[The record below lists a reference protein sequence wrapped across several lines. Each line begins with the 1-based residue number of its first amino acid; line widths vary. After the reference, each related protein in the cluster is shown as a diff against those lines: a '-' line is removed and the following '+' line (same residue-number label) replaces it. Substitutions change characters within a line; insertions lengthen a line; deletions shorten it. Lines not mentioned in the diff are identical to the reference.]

1 MLRTPARTR
10 LRPRT
15 RARTRT
21 TTDAEPGPG
30 TEPGAAPDTSPAPDA
45 AGGPRRPAQAPLWR
59 RLPLRTLAG
68 LVPAVLVAVWVA
80 LHRSLMA
87 SGLHDMV
94 DADPGWLLAALA
106 GTGLGYVA
114 NAVARQGTV
123 LEPLPRGRLLA
134 TQFAATAAGQL
145 APAGLGASAVNL
157 RFLRVNGVPLARST
171 AALALYSL
179 AESACRVGL
188 LLVLLA
194 AYPHALHAGGLLPDG
209 TGVLLLAAAAAATVA
224 AAVLTLVLVRPL
236 RRAVA
241 GFVSA
246 ALADARA
253 LHARPG
259 RVLALWGGSLVF
271 PLLQAC
277 SMAAVARA
285 LGLPVAPVHVALAY
299 LAATCAAA
307 LVPTPGG
314 IGSVDAALALALV
327 AAGSPTET
335 AASAV
340 LAFRI
345 TSVWLPLL
353 PATLTLSALIRRKVL

>member
-1 MLRTPARTR
+1 MLRTPARAR
-10 LRPRT
+10 G
-15 RARTRT
+15 RARTR
-21 TTDAEPGPG
+21 PRSGP
-30 TEPGAAPDTSPAPDA
+30 PPD
-45 AGGPRRPAQAPLWR
+45 RKPLWR

-68 LVPAVLVAVWVA
+68 LVPAVLVAVWVL

-87 SGLHDMV
+87 SGLHDLV
-94 DADPGWLLAALA
+94 SADPGWLLAALA
-106 GTGLGYVA
+106 GTGLGWVA
-114 NAVARQGTV
+114 NAVARQGSV
-123 LEPLPRGRLLA
+123 VEPLPPLPLLA

-157 RFLRVNGVPLARST
+157 RFLRVNGLPLARST

-194 AYPHALHAGGLLPDG
+194 AYPHALRAKGLLPDG
-209 TGVLLLAAAAAATVA
+209 AGLLLPATAVA
-224 AAVLTLVLVRPL
+224 AVAVTAVLTLVLAGRL
-236 RRAVA
+236 RRAVT
-241 GFVSA
+241 GFVTS
-246 ALADARA
+246 ALADART
-253 LHARPG
+253 LHTRPG
-259 RVLALWGGSLVF
+259 RVLALWGGSLAF
-271 PLLQAC
+271 PLLQAG

-307 LVPTPGG
+307 LVPSPGG
-314 IGSVDAALALALV
+314 IGSVDAALAVALV
-327 AAGSPTET
+327 AAGSPTSA

-345 TSVWLPLL
+345 VTVWLPLL
-353 PATLTLSALIRRKVL
+353 PATLVLSALIRRKVL

>member
-1 MLRTPARTR
+1 MLRTPAHA
-10 LRPRT
+10 
-15 RARTRT
+15 RARTQ
-21 TTDAEPGPG
+21 PGNQPG
-30 TEPGAAPDTSPAPDA
+30 TEPPA
-45 AGGPRRPAQAPLWR
+45 RRPLWR
-59 RLPLRTLAG
+59 RLPPRTLAG
-68 LVPAVLVAVWVA
+68 ALPALLVAVWVA

-87 SGLHDMV
+87 SGLHDLV
-94 DADPGWLLAALA
+94 TADPGWLLAALA
-106 GTGLGYVA
+106 GTGLGWVA

-123 LEPLPRGRLLA
+123 LEPLPRLRLLA

-157 RFLRVNGVPLARST
+157 RFLRVNGLPLARST

-194 AYPHALHAGGLLPDG
+194 AYPHALHAEGLLPHR
-209 TGVLLLAAAAAATVA
+209 TGVLLLAAVLAAVAAAAL
-224 AAVLTLVLVRPL
+224 LTLLLVRRL
-236 RRAVA
+236 RTAVT
-241 GFVSA
+241 GFVTA
-246 ALADARA
+246 ALADARS

-259 RVLALWGGSLVF
+259 RALALWGGSLVF
-271 PLLQAC
+271 PLLQAG

-285 LGLPVAPVHVALAY
+285 LGLPVASAHVALAY

-314 IGSVDAALALALV
+314 IGSVDAALAVALV
-327 AAGSPTET
+327 AAGSPTAA

-345 TSVWLPLL
+345 VSVWLPLL
-353 PATLTLSALIRRKVL
+353 PAALMLSALVRRKVL